1 MCLPRI
7 RLSASE
13 RASVPLWLRRTSRR
27 RLEAGSRQLCSQVVA
42 RGEPGPVGLLH
53 RGEVLVQPEP
63 AEVRGV
69 EGGDREPPVRSEH
82 AVELRECTRPV
93 DQVDDEP
100 HDRPLE
106 PGVLEGQLLGRA
118 ELQPGAVSAAARD
131 LEHLRR
137 GVDPPDLGPAGERGQ
152 EPTRATANL
161 EDATAGEVALADQRL
176 ADLAPVPVGG
186 TELVVGCGATP
197 EVRRRR

>member
-13 RASVPLWLRRTSRR
+13 RASVPLWLRRTSRGASKPA
-27 RLEAGSRQLCSQVVA
+27 AGSSVPQIV
-42 RGEPGPVGLLH
+42 GGGKPGPVGLLH
-53 RGEVLVQPEP
+53 RGEVLVQPEA

-69 EGGDREPPVRSEH
+69 EGGDREPPFRSEH

-131 LEHLRR
+131 LEHL
-137 GVDPPDLGPAGERGQ
+137 G
-152 EPTRATANL
+152 
-161 EDATAGEVALADQRL
+161 
-176 ADLAPVPVGG
+176 
-186 TELVVGCGATP
+186 
-197 EVRRRR
+197 